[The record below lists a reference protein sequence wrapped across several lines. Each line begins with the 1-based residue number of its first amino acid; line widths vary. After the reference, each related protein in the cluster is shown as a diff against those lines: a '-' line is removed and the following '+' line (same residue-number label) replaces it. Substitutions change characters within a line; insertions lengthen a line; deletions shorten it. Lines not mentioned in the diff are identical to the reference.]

1 MLLLLLILKKV
12 HDDYENHLLTALSYD
27 ESVDFNPG
35 QGSTDSLSKDDAL
48 DPSVEFMIKI
58 I

>member
-1 MLLLLLILKKV
+1 MHLKMFLLQLIRKKV

-35 QGSTDSLSKDDAL
+35 MGSTDGL
-48 DPSVEFMIKI
+48 P
-58 I
+58 